1 MFIVLSKQLK
11 AYISFCKLLKNWR
24 VEIINSFNQINDY
37 RISNGPMEI
46 ANRDIKT
53 ILRLSFG
60 SSNFPRMRNRIMW
73 VMNDDSAI
81 LYIRKS
87 STNKR
92 KLKARGPYKKNE

>member
-1 MFIVLSKQLK
+1 MAQWKELI
-11 AYISFCKLLKNWR
+11 
-24 VEIINSFNQINDY
+24 E
-37 RISNGPMEI
+37 
-46 ANRDIKT
+46 

-81 LYIRKS
+81 LYTRKS
-87 STNKR
+87 CTNKR